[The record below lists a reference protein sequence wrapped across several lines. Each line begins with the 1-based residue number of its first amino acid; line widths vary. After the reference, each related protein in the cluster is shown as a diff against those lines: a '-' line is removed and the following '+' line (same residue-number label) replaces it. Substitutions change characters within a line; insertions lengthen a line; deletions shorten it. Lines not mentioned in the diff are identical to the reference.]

1 MNFELFIRN
10 QAQNDIAEI
19 LEGYEKKERG
29 LGAYFLICL
38 DASFEALRRFPS
50 APRVVWHEYRRFFV
64 KKFPVAI
71 YYIVREDK
79 IYVDVVELMMRNPK
93 RLDEKLKG

>member
-50 APRVVWHEYRRFFV
+50 APRVVRHEYRRFFV

-79 IYVDVVELMMRNPK
+79 IYVDVVELMIRNPK